1 MGFIA
6 SVEQLV
12 PTGLRRPV
20 RKYLDDRAWRRQQPP
35 LKFDNANL
43 RRVSDFDIASAM
55 NDPLIGAA
63 FAEDLAGIAG
73 VFGADEIAGGV
84 NPGDRRALYHL
95 IGHFK
100 LRRILEIGTH
110 VGASTIHIAS
120 ALRRFVDQ
128 GSLCTA
134 DISDVN
140 GPGGA
145 WRSSGMRQPP
155 SGIMSDLGLAP
166 IVSFVVKP
174 AVAVLAPSS
183 RRFDMIFLDGD
194 HAESAVYREI
204 SAALPVLNPNGL
216 ILLHDFY
223 PDGMPLVPDG
233 NVEFGPAAAA
243 SRIEKETDAL
253 AFLPLGNLP
262 WPTKNGGNATSLAL
276 ISKR

>member
-134 DISDVN
+134 DIVDVN
-140 GPGGA
+140 GPQGA
-145 WRSSGMRQPP
+145 WRSLGMRQPP
-155 SGIMSDLGLAP
+155 IGIVSDLGLAP
-166 IVSFVVKP
+166 ITTFITEP
-174 AVAVLAPSS
+174 AATVLALSGQ
-183 RRFDMIFLDGD
+183 RFDMVFLDGD
-194 HAESAVYREI
+194 HSKFAVYREI
-204 SAALPVLNPNGL
+204 SAALPRLNPNGL
-216 ILLHDFY
+216 IVLHDLHWY
-223 PDGMPLVPDG
+223 QSDRLPESPAELLDGAAPICRYARNAGSKDLSSPSEATPL
-233 NVEFGPAAAA
+233 PAA
-243 SRIEKETDAL
+243 RRL
-253 AFLPLGNLP
+253 AGR
-262 WPTKNGGNATSLAL
+262 G
-276 ISKR
+276 RR